1 MGYLSSSLSDRVDS
15 LPREGDIIVI
25 VPDEAVAARD
35 IIIIIASV
43 SGRGTNPNGSAGREA
58 RTVEL

>member
-43 SGRGTNPNGSAGREA
+43 SGGTNPNGSAGREA
-58 RTVEL
+58 CTVEL